1 MKKQFTLLIVLLST
15 VFPLLAQDTITG
27 IVNRITAPYFEQ
39 NVCNDRFAIVS
50 ENETYYVMV
59 DNYWPNPYLEDLVI
73 HYDTIA
79 VGDEISV
86 IGNILE
92 MEDGHG
98 EAFQNI
104 DISKNLNSNHQQILG
119 FFYYNDVSYP
129 GPDPI
134 STASFVESRGFELYT
149 YSITINGEL
158 QAQIPFTI
166 NGRNLIE
173 DKRYLFIGDSDVWTD
188 YNGDTFNVF
197 ELIDA
202 LPYDVE
208 DVSFEGILTMENDS
222 HLLLL
227 DGEENHY
234 LTNKRK
240 FIYGYI
246 NDAVFTE
253 GDSVLVKGFVFIRHD
268 LYGNPFKTLEV
279 IKILSS
285 TEHTLDGVAGPAGIP
300 YTNIGPPIPGL
311 CLALYSK
318 DVEYFIRQ
326 PQYDEFYFYFDDYFV
341 VGNDTIYVTSQQ
353 ITASC
358 YPGLFINNY
367 IEPEYTVCINQVEFD
382 GLEESYSP
390 EIQIFP
396 NPSDG
401 IIQIVSEQSISRISV
416 GDYTKRAVYNKTGN
430 SNNIFIDL
438 QDYKGL
444 AIIHI
449 SFENG
454 KTVSRKVVVL

>member
-1 MKKQFTLLIVLLST
+1 MKKLITILSILLATAYCS
-15 VFPLLAQDTITG
+15 FAQDTITG
-27 IVNRITAPYFEQ
+27 IVNRIAAPYFEQ
-39 NVCNDRFAIVS
+39 NVCNDRFSIVS

-98 EAFQNI
+98 EAFQTI

-246 NDAVFTE
+246 NDAVFSE
-253 GDSVLVKGFVFIRHD
+253 GDSVVVKGFVFIRHD

-285 TEHTLDGVAGPAGIP
+285 AEHTLDGVAGPAGIP

-401 IIQIVSEQSISRISV
+401 IIQIVSEHPIKQI
-416 GDYTKRAVYNKTGN
+416 TVYDNMGKIVHDRLCCSQN
-430 SNNIFIDL
+430 EIVDLSNC
-438 QDYKGL
+438 KGL
-444 AIIHI
+444 FLIHLVYQDGHQTTNKEII
-449 SFENG
+449 
-454 KTVSRKVVVL
+454 K